1 MTLRYTNKYFYCSE
15 PQLLDQK
22 YNDWGVLHD
31 KNRGSKSANR
41 LLNLIDV
48 DGVFNEKEEV

>member
-1 MTLRYTNKYFYCSE
+1 MYYTPIDGLKSNH
-15 PQLLDQK
+15 
-22 YNDWGVLHD
+22 WGVLHD